1 MFVDFLEDRLRSHP
15 ESDAIVWRD
24 RAYSYGWLTER
35 IDDSR
40 RQLAAENVQ
49 AGTVVVLEGD
59 FSPASVALVLA
70 LVDRGCIVVPL
81 VSAVS
86 AKRDEFAMIAQ
97 AECSIRVSADDAVT
111 IERLPITATH
121 PLYRTLRE
129 RAHPGLVLFS
139 SGSTGKSK
147 AAVHDF
153 VPLLEKFRAT
163 RSRLRS
169 VSFLLFD
176 HIGGLNT
183 LLYVLSNTGCL
194 ITLEDRRPAAV
205 LKAVQDHRV
214 ELLPATPTFLNLLLI
229 SGADRD
235 FDLSSL
241 KTITYGTEPMPEST
255 LKHLHARLPHVTL
268 MQTYGLSETG
278 ILRSKSK
285 ASDSLWLK
293 LGGEGFETRVVEGI
307 LQIKAASAML
317 GYLNAPSPFTAD
329 GWFNTQDRVDV
340 DGEYFRILGRDSEI
354 INVGGQKVYPAE
366 VESIIQ
372 SVDNVADV
380 VVFGEAHPITGQIVC
395 ARVSTVEPADSREL
409 RASIKQACRANLESY
424 KVPVKIELTD
434 QRQHSERFKKVRLRT
449 HDEPVLGH
457 ASGG

>member
-1 MFVDFLEDRLRSHP
+1 VFVDFLEERFKAHP
-15 ESDAIVWRD
+15 ESDAVVWRD
-24 RAYSYGWLTER
+24 RVYSYGWLAAQLER
-35 IDDSR
+35 SR
-40 RQLAAENVQ
+40 RQLASENI
-49 AGTVVVLEGD
+49 APGTVVMLEGD

-81 VSAVS
+81 VSAVGG
-86 AKRDEFAMIAQ
+86 KREEFVTIAQ
-97 AECSIRVSADDAVT
+97 GECAVRVDAEDVIVF
-111 IERLPITATH
+111 ERLPNVADH
-121 PLYRTLRE
+121 EHYRTLRE

-153 VPLLEKFRAT
+153 VPLLEKFRTT

-183 LLYVLSNTGCL
+183 MLYVLSNTGCL

-205 LKAVQDHRV
+205 LKAVQEHRV

-229 SGADRD
+229 SEADRD

-241 KTITYGTEPMPEST
+241 KLITYGTEPMPEST
-255 LKHLHARLPHVTL
+255 LKMLHARLPHVTL
-268 MQTYGLSETG
+268 TQTYGLSETG

-285 ASDSLWLK
+285 SSDSLWLK
-293 LGGEGFETRVVEGI
+293 LGGEGFETRVVDGI
-307 LQIKAASAML
+307 LHIRAASAML
-317 GYLNAPSPFTAD
+317 GYLNAASPFTAD

-372 SVDNVADV
+372 SLDNIAEVTV
-380 VVFGEAHPITGQIVC
+380 YGEAHPITGQIVC
-395 ARVSTVEPADSREL
+395 ARVSTREPVDVKVLKA
-409 RASIKQACRANLESY
+409 AVKQACRLRLESF
-424 KVPVKIELTD
+424 KVPVKIELTHD
-434 QRQHSERFKKVRLRT
+434 RQYSDRFKKIRARGHDTPLPGGRT
-449 HDEPVLGH
+449 
-457 ASGG
+457 